1 MLKFVLLTLILSIF
15 ILFVCN
21 GTIKLINSFL
31 LKRNYKLSE
40 KFSYIFAAF
49 LVLLISL
56 LLGKN
61 FMYYLM

>member
-1 MLKFVLLTLILSIF
+1 MLKFVFLTLIFSIF

-21 GTIKLINSFL
+21 TTIKLINSLL
-31 LKRNYKLSE
+31 LKRSYKLSE

-56 LLGKN
+56 FLGKN
-61 FMYYLM
+61 IMYYLM